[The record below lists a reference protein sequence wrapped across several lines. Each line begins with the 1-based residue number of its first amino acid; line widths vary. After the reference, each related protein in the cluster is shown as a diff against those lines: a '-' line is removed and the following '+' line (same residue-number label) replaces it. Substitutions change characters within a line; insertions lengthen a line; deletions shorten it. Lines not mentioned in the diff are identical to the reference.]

1 MKNMT
6 NIASL
11 RKRQR
16 RGRNDLVQPMERKE
30 MKAEKETER
39 WRHKGRDKYGFQ
51 LELQHIT
58 EGERERGSQQRGKQ
72 YIGYF

>member
-1 MKNMT
+1 M
-6 NIASL
+6 
-11 RKRQR
+11 
-16 RGRNDLVQPMERKE
+16 VQPMERKE